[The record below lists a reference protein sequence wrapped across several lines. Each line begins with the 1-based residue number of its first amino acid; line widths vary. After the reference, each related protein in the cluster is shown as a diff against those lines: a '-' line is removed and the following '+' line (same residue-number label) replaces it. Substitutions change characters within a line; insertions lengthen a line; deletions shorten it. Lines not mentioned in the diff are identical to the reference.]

1 MQAQIK
7 RSNVYPF
14 YKVEAEPTPA
24 PVKRWK
30 WNKAKAADNLRE
42 LVGMAAVAAFLTWL
56 VVGWIEGKWL

>member
-14 YKVEAEPTPA
+14 YKVEAEPAPA
-24 PVKRWK
+24 PVKRWR

-56 VVGWIEGKWL
+56 AVGWVTGQ

>member
-14 YKVEAEPTPA
+14 YKVEAEPAPA
-24 PVKRWK
+24 PKRWR

-42 LVGMAAVAAFLTWL
+42 LLGMAAVAAFLTYMI
-56 VVGWIEGKWL
+56 VGWISGTWQ